1 MRDSLPILRTICAQ
15 KLLEYARI
23 ILQDVGK
30 MTRVYISTCL
40 EPSEHAKIQEHHWKV
55 PDLIRLGIKAR
66 EGNPQMILRIRELE
80 GENARLVEKIDRLA
94 KRLYELEVK

>member
-1 MRDSLPILRTICAQ
+1 
-15 KLLEYARI
+15 
-23 ILQDVGK
+23 

-40 EPSEHAKIQEHHWKV
+40 EPAEKVKIDENHWKV

-80 GENARLVEKIDRLA
+80 GENARLLAKVERLA
-94 KRLYELEVK
+94 TRVYEMETK